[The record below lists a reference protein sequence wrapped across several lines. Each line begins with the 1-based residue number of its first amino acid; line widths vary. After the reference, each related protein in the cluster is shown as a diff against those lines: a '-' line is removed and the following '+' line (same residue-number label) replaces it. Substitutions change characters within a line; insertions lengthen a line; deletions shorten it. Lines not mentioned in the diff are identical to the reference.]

1 MILYFREGLRSALC
15 FADAHQS
22 GPHHLRAEPLDQIH
36 RKERC
41 GEVSTIEGSE
51 RVAYESAARCEGG
64 RRDAEDQ
71 RPLRYRADIDGLR
84 AVAVTAVT
92 VFHLNPNWLPGGFV
106 GVDIFFVISGFLI
119 SSMIVAD
126 LETGA
131 FRFSDFYWRRAKR
144 LLPALFATLLAT
156 FVCSTFIMSPAALAA
171 AGASTVFS
179 VLTVS
184 NIYFWMQ
191 TGYFDA
197 ASISKPLLHTWSLAV
212 EEQFY
217 FVWPAMIYLLFRMTK
232 ARSIL
237 VFLIAVVSVASLA
250 ASYFF
255 SDRAANA
262 TFFLLPFRVFEF
274 GIGAIAAFAT
284 STKTCSARVSN
295 LGAVAGAGLILLAL
309 AAYDEQTPFPS
320 WYALAPTIGTALII
334 FFGPGTI
341 AASALSQRPLVEIG
355 RRSYSLYLVH
365 WPIIV
370 FFTMGKHGEL
380 TNLDRLIAAVV
391 ILFAAA
397 ALYHFVE
404 VKFRCG
410 LSTEQK
416 TRRFA
421 IGFVACTLALVG
433 TATNANLTN
442 GWPWRLP
449 AEVARQLQPFD
460 TKKNYV
466 LNNTIGREP
475 FSQEPGIRVLIVG
488 DSHQAD
494 FFNAVYLNRASF
506 PDIEFRSMRLDDA
519 CFFMFA
525 PTVTTASQIT
535 QEVQGLCNNEVPDF
549 KTSARS
555 RDADYI
561 VISAK
566 WDDIGIEHLHDFSS
580 WIRSQRS
587 FGKLIVLGN
596 TVEFRPVPDLIR
608 EYGRVDDA
616 VGLSR
621 YAAKNRDYRTDI
633 TNAKLATITSQ
644 LALPFFR
651 KDEWICGVDGSACD
665 IVDANGNMNIF
676 DYGHWTLAGAEFYGR
691 RIASSKLAA
700 MIEQRQYVLAR

>member
-1 MILYFREGLRSALC
+1 M
-15 FADAHQS
+15 
-22 GPHHLRAEPLDQIH
+22 
-36 RKERC
+36 
-41 GEVSTIEGSE
+41 
-51 RVAYESAARCEGG
+51 
-64 RRDAEDQ
+64 
-71 RPLRYRADIDGLR
+71 RYRADIDGLR
-84 AVAVTAVT
+84 AIAVTAVT

-106 GVDIFFVISGFLI
+106 GVDVFFVISGFLI
-119 SSMIVAD
+119 SSMLIAD
-126 LETGA
+126 LETGV

-156 FVCSTFIMSPAALAA
+156 FVCSTIMMSPAALAS

-179 VLTVS
+179 VLSVS

-197 ASISKPLLHTWSLAV
+197 ASITKPLLHTWSLGV

-217 FVWPAMIYLLFRMTK
+217 FVWPAMLYLLFRKTK
-232 ARSIL
+232 ARTSL
-237 VFLIAVVSVASLA
+237 VFFIAVVSVASLA
-250 ASYFF
+250 ASYLF
-255 SDRAANA
+255 SDLAANA

-274 GIGAIAAFAT
+274 GIGAIASFAT
-284 STKTCSARVSN
+284 STKTPSARVSN
-295 LGAVAGAGLILLAL
+295 LGAFAGAGLILLSL

-320 WYALAPTIGTALII
+320 WYALAPTIGTALVI

-370 FFTMGKHGEL
+370 FFTMGKHGDL
-380 TNLDRLIAAVV
+380 TNIDRLLAAVV

-404 VKFRCG
+404 VKFRYG

-421 IGFVACTLALVG
+421 IGFVACSLALVG

-460 TKKNYV
+460 TKKNYL

-475 FSQEPGIRVLIVG
+475 FSREPGIKILIVG

-494 FFNAVYLNRASF
+494 FFNAVYLNMASF
-506 PDIEFRSMRLDDA
+506 PGLEFRSMRLDDA

-525 PTVTTASQIT
+525 PTITTAPQISH
-535 QEVQGLCNNEVPDF
+535 EVQGSCDKEVPDF

-561 VISAK
+561 LISAK
-566 WDDIGIEHLHDFSS
+566 WDDIGVENLHYFTS
-580 WIRSQRS
+580 WVRSQGN
-587 FGKLIVLGN
+587 FGKVIVLGN
-596 TVEFRPVPDLIR
+596 TVQFRPVPDLIR
-608 EYGRVDDA
+608 EYGSVDDA
-616 VGLSR
+616 IGLSK
-621 YAAKNRDYRTDI
+621 YAAKNRDHHTDI
-633 TNAKLATITSQ
+633 TNAKLAAITSQ

-651 KDEWICGVDGSACD
+651 KDGWICAADGSACD
-665 IVDANGNMNIF
+665 IIDANGNMNIY

-691 RIASSKLAA
+691 RIASSELAA
-700 MIEQRQYVLAR
+700 MLEQRQYVLAR

>member
-1 MILYFREGLRSALC
+1 MPDFGT
-15 FADAHQS
+15 
-22 GPHHLRAEPLDQIH
+22 AELLDQVH
-36 RKERC
+36 RKERN
-41 GEVSTIEGSE
+41 GKISTIEGSE
-51 RVAYESAARCEGG
+51 LVAYESAAGCEGV

-84 AVAVTAVT
+84 AIAVTAVT

-119 SSMIVAD
+119 SSMLVAD

-156 FVCSTFIMSPAALAA
+156 FVCSTLMMSPAALAS

-179 VLTVS
+179 VLSVS
-184 NIYFWMQ
+184 NIYFWME

-197 ASISKPLLHTWSLAV
+197 ASITKPLLHTWSLGV

-217 FVWPAMIYLLFRMTK
+217 FLWPAMLYLLFRTTK
-232 ARSIL
+232 ARSNL
-237 VFLIAVVSVASLA
+237 VFFIAVVSVASLA

-274 GIGAIAAFAT
+274 GIGAIASFAT
-284 STKTCSARVSN
+284 SAKIRSARVSN
-295 LGAVAGAGLILLAL
+295 LGALAGAGLILLAL

-380 TNLDRLIAAVV
+380 TNFDRLIAAVV
-391 ILFAAA
+391 MFFAAA

-404 VKFRCG
+404 VKFRYG

-421 IGFVACTLALVG
+421 IGFVACSLTLMG
-433 TATNANLTN
+433 TATSANLTN

-449 AEVARQLQPFD
+449 ADVARQLQPFD

-466 LNNTIGREP
+466 LNNTVGREL
-475 FSQEPGIRVLIVG
+475 FSQEPGIKVLIVG

-519 CFFMFA
+519 CFFMFS
-525 PTVTTASQIT
+525 PTVTTVPQIS
-535 QEVQGLCNNEVPDF
+535 QEVRGLCNKEVPDF

-555 RDADYI
+555 RGADYV
-561 VISAK
+561 VISTK
-566 WDDIGIEHLHDFSS
+566 WDSIGVEHLRDFTS
-580 WIRSQRS
+580 WVRSQSS
-587 FGKLIVLGN
+587 FGKLVVLGN

-616 VGLSR
+616 VGLSK
-621 YAAKNRDYRTDI
+621 YAAKNRDHRTDI
-633 TNAKLATITSQ
+633 TNARLAAITSE

-651 KDEWICGVDGSACD
+651 KDRWICGEDGSSCD

-676 DYGHWTLAGAEFYGR
+676 DYGHWTLAGAEFYGH
-691 RIASSKLAA
+691 RIASSDLAA
-700 MIEQRQYVLAR
+700 MMEQRQYVLAR